1 MVLNYMDYQIRQNES
16 SRTAAVYRNGR
27 EILSLRLDDVLS
39 AEKLVESAG
48 RAMRMAGLTDDADR
62 RGYRTPMRFS
72 RRGGHDPQ

>member
-39 AEKLVESAG
+39 AEKLVERAG

-62 RGYRTPMRFS
+62 PGQRTPLRFS
-72 RRGGHDPQ
+72 RRRGRSPQ

>member
-39 AEKLVESAG
+39 AEKLVESAA
-48 RAMRMAGLTDDADR
+48 RARRMAGLTEDADR
-62 RGYRTPMRFS
+62 PGQRTPMRFS
-72 RRGGHDPQ
+72 KRRGRSPQ

>member
-48 RAMRMAGLTDDADR
+48 RAMRMAGLTDDADHP
-62 RGYRTPMRFS
+62 GQRTPLRFS
-72 RRGGHDPQ
+72 RRRGRSPQ